1 LEMVDMRDVRH
12 IGGIVQLHHAA
23 VAHMQAIDDRRRCRD
38 QIEIKLALKPLL
50 DDLEMQQAEEAAA
63 KAEAKRGGGF
73 RFKGEARVVE
83 AELAKACFQLGEIG
97 GIDREEAAEHHRLVR
112 LEARK

>member
-1 LEMVDMRDVRH
+1 DDHRAVSGVSEVGLYAALVFAQLQNMAEIFIRHHDGCLDPRLLDMVDMRDVRH

-63 KAEAKRGGGF
+63 KAEAKRGG
-73 RFKGEARVVE
+73 
-83 AELAKACFQLGEIG
+83 
-97 GIDREEAAEHHRLVR
+97 
-112 LEARK
+112 